1 MLLRAS
7 AGHKTS
13 WLESHEPATS
23 ASRSGSILQ
32 SNVSVLLD
40 TNFLQGKVVCFCLAV
55 VDDIMGCVEMSLLEE
70 ALTGTNRCEEALK
83 LTYTQAY
90 G

>member
-1 MLLRAS
+1 M
-7 AGHKTS
+7 
-13 WLESHEPATS
+13 
-23 ASRSGSILQ
+23 
-32 SNVSVLLD
+32 
-40 TNFLQGKVVCFCLAV
+40 VCFCLVV

-70 ALTGTNRCEEALK
+70 ALTGTNRYEEALK